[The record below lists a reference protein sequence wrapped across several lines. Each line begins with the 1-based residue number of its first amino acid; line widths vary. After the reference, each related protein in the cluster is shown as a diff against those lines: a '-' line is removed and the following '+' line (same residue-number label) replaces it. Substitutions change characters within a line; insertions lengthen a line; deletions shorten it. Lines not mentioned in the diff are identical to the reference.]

1 MAKKLTLGR
10 DSQIGGVCSGLA
22 EYFDVDVAVVRILF
36 ALSFF
41 LSGSG
46 ALIYLILWWALPEH
60 P

>member
-10 DSQIGGVCSGLA
+10 DGRIGGVCSGLA

-46 ALIYLILWWALPEH
+46 ALIYLILWLALPEH